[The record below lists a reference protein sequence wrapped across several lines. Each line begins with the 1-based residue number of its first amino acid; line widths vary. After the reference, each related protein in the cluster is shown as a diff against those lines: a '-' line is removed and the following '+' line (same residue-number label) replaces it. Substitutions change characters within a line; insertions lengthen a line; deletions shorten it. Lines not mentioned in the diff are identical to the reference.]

1 MSRIQTSF
9 TRLLGIRTPVVAAP
23 MGGASTA
30 RLALEATRGGG
41 FGFTAAGYG
50 DAQKLREDLSVARAM
65 LPVETRQG
73 LPIGVGFL
81 GWQLDEQASAIDMLR
96 TVRNS
101 EVKAVWFAFGKDLA
115 RWIHCVRE
123 LDLQADDGRR
133 TLIFAQVT
141 SLEEALTAVHEWKV
155 DVLVAQGIESGGHG
169 NGSAPSTFTLVS
181 SILSAMPPSGPPV
194 LAAGGLANGTHAA
207 AYLTLGCAG
216 AVFGTRFLLTPESLY
231 TDAQRQA
238 LISAGPSSTVRTM
251 AFDQARGTLGW
262 PEGIDGRAIRNRTVH
277 DVESG
282 VDMQEVKEKFQEAVK
297 GGDLTRMLVWAGEG
311 VHLMRDIK
319 GAKVLVEEIHSEIA
333 HALESAGLLVQR
345 D

>member
-1 MSRIQTSF
+1 MSRIQTSV
-9 TRLLGIRTPVVAAP
+9 TRLLGVRSPIVAAP
-23 MGGASTA
+23 MAGASTV
-30 RLALEATRGGG
+30 RLALEASRGGG

-50 DAQKLREDLSVARAM
+50 DAQMLHSDLQVARTVSS
-65 LPVETRQG
+65 VEMRHG

-81 GWQLDEQASAIDMLR
+81 GWQLDQQPSALDMLR

-101 EVKAVWFAFGKDLA
+101 DVQAVWFAFGKDLG
-115 RWIHCVRE
+115 RWINHVRE
-123 LDLQADDGRR
+123 LDSHADDGRK
-133 TLIFAQVT
+133 TIIFVQVN
-141 SLEEALTAVHEWKV
+141 SLREALVAVHEWKV

-181 SILSAMPPSGPPV
+181 SILSALPHSGPPV

-231 TDAQRQA
+231 TDAQKAA
-238 LISAGPSSTVRTM
+238 LISAGPESTVRTM

-262 PEGIDGRAIRNRTVH
+262 PNGVDGRAIRNETVA
-277 DVESG
+277 DVEAG
-282 VDMQEVKEKFQEAVK
+282 VDMQEVKKKFQEAVN
-297 GGDLTRMLVWAGEG
+297 GGDPTRMLVWAGEG
-311 VHLMRDIK
+311 VHLMREIK
-319 GAKVLVEEIHSEIA
+319 GAKVLVEEIHSEMVL
-333 HALESAGLLVQR
+333 ALESAGLLVQH